1 MTRQT
6 ATFEPTDPIDR
17 WREQLRRG
25 GLDLAILLAVSSRPR
40 YGLEI
45 IRYLQES
52 TDLVVTEGTIYPI
65 LARLTKNGA
74 VQAEWI
80 ADQAPHPRK
89 YYQLSAH
96 GRRTLNEMLEHWQR
110 FRQKIDHLVDEAG
123 GSDHET
129 E

>member
-1 MTRQT
+1 MSKDSETSEST
-6 ATFEPTDPIDR
+6 GPLER

-25 GLDLAILLAVSSRPR
+25 GLDLAILLAVSSTPR

-65 LARLTKNGA
+65 LARLTKNGV

-80 ADQAPHPRK
+80 ADEAPHPRK
-89 YYQLSAH
+89 YYQLSEL
-96 GRRTLNEMLEHWQR
+96 GRGTLTEMLEHWEQ
-110 FRQKIDHLVDEAG
+110 FRQKIDHLVDAAG
-123 GSDHET
+123 GADDET
-129 E
+129 R

>member
-1 MTRQT
+1 M
-6 ATFEPTDPIDR
+6 EK

-25 GLDLAILLAVSSRPR
+25 GLDLAILLAVFSKPR

-65 LARLTKNGA
+65 LTRLTGHGL
-74 VQAEWI
+74 VEAEWI
-80 ADQAPHPRK
+80 ADKAPHPRK
-89 YYQLSAH
+89 YYKLSRK
-96 GRRTLNEMLEHWQR
+96 GRKTLAEMLDHWTQ
-110 FRQKIDHLVDEAG
+110 FRQKIDHLVASELGDEN
-123 GSDHET
+123 ET